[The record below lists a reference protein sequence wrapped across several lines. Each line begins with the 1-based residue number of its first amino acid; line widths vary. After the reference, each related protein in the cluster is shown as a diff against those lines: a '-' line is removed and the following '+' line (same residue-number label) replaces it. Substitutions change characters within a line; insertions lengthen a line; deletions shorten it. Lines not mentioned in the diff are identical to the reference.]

1 MQAIYH
7 TTTNELTASFVE
19 YLKKQFQNYSVDIV
33 IKEQDETA
41 YLNSSMINKQYLEEA
56 INEVKNAKLIQKT
69 PEELGL

>member
-7 TTTNELTASFVE
+7 TTTEELSASFID
-19 YLKKQFQNYSVDIV
+19 YLKKQFKNYSVDIV

-41 YLNSSMINKQYLEEA
+41 YLNSSKTNKQYLEEA
-56 INEVKNAKLIQKT
+56 INEVKNAKLIQKS